1 VFKQDDGNRLPR
13 RTFLRLATASTILPV
28 LSKTVV
34 AQSYPA
40 RPVRVLVGFA
50 PGNAADVV
58 TRLICQS
65 LWERLGQPFVVE
77 NRAGA
82 GGTLATEA
90 VARSPAD
97 GYTLVSCS
105 SADAVNPAIY
115 AELRYKF
122 LRDIAPAASI
132 ASGPLVLVV
141 NPSFPPKTVPE
152 FITYAKANSGK
163 ISYGSAGV
171 GTVVHAAGELF
182 KSMAGVN
189 LVHVPYRGLAPA
201 VTDLLGGQVQAI
213 FSTMPPVIGHI
224 KGGTLRGLA
233 VTSTSRYDALP
244 DLPTIAETLPGYEAT
259 ITFGLGAP
267 RNTPAH
273 VINKLGNETNAT
285 LADPAVKVKLAAL
298 GMVPQP
304 QSPAAFDK
312 LLADETGK
320 WAAVLKSAG
329 IKPQ

>member
-1 VFKQDDGNRLPR
+1 MLPK
-13 RTFLRLATASTILPV
+13 TAA
-28 LSKTVV
+28 

-40 RPVRVLVGFA
+40 RSVRVFVGFA

-65 LWERLGQPFVVE
+65 LSERLGQTFVVE
-77 NRAGA
+77 NRPGA

-90 VARSPAD
+90 VARSAPD

-115 AELRYKF
+115 AELRYNF
-122 LRDIAPAASI
+122 LHDIAPAASI

-141 NPSFPPKTVPE
+141 NPSFPAKTVPE
-152 FITYAKANSGK
+152 FIAYAKANPGA
-163 ISYGSAGV
+163 ISYGSAGI

-213 FSTMPPVIGHI
+213 FSTMPPVVGHI
-224 KGGTLRGLA
+224 KAGTLRGLA
-233 VTSTSRYDALP
+233 VTSTARYDALP
-244 DLPTIAETLPGYEAT
+244 DLPTIADTLPGYEAT
-259 ITFGLGAP
+259 ITFGLGAA
-267 RNTPAH
+267 RNTPAE
-273 VINKLGNETNAT
+273 VIDRLGKETNAA
-285 LADPAVKVKLAAL
+285 LADPTVKVKLAAL

-304 QSPAAFDK
+304 QSPAEFGK
-312 LLADETGK
+312 LLTDETTK
-320 WAAVLKSAG
+320 WAAVLKAAG